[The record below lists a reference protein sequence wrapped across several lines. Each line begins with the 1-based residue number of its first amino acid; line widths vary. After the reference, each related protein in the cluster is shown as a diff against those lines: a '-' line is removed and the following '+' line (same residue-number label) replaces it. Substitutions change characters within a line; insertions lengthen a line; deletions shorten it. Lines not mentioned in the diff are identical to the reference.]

1 VARYNVPWIV
11 DRGRGVDGG
20 WTFGGSF
27 HAEKYWTLII
37 GKMLVEYGN
46 ILLKK
51 GKIFGKIQIY

>member
-1 VARYNVPWIV
+1 VRTVARYNVPWIV

-37 GKMLVEYGN
+37 GKRLVEYGN
-46 ILLKK
+46 KK
-51 GKIFGKIQIY
+51 W